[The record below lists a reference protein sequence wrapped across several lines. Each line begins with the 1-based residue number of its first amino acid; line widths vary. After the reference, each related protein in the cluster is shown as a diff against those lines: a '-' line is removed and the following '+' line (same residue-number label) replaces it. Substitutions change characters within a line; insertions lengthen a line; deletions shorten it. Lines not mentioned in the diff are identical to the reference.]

1 MDLWIFL
8 GFVAVIAFLAKIEQ
22 TLLALQKDIIETKV
36 KMDYV
41 NSAVLKSDLAGHKL
55 PGNIDAKESH
65 PAFTS

>member
-22 TLLALQKDIIETKV
+22 TLASLHKDVIETKV

-41 NSAVLKSDLAGHKL
+41 NSAVLKSDIGHKL
-55 PGNIDAKESH
+55 PGSIDAKESH